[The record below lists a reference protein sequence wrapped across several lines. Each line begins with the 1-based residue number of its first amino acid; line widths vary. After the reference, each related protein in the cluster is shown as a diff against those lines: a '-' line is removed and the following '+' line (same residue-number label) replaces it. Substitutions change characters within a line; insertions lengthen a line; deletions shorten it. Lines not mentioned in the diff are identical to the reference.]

1 MQYSKTNEETEQI
14 ALFRWAEFACNKY
27 PELKLMYHV
36 PNEGKR
42 SAIAGSRLKRAGL
55 KPGVPDIVLPVARGG
70 YIGLYIELKYGRNK
84 TTDNQ
89 KKWLSDLRA
98 QNHYTAV
105 CYGWEQAKELIEAYI
120 KLPPTAA
127 VRLKGGDLECLKPN

>member
-1 MQYSKTNEETEQI
+1 MQGYKSSEETEQI
-14 ALFRWAEFACNKY
+14 NLFRWAAFAENIY

-42 SAIAGSRLKRAGL
+42 SAATGSRLKQAGL

-84 TTDNQ
+84 ASENQ
-89 KKWLSDLRA
+89 KNWLRDLGG
-98 QNHYTAV
+98 QNHLTAV
-105 CYGWEQAKELIEAYI
+105 CYGWEQAKDLIESY
-120 KLPPTAA
+120 LNLEPTTII
-127 VRLKGGDLECLKPN
+127 RSKGEEI

>member
-1 MQYSKTNEETEQI
+1 MQSYKSCEEIEQI
-14 ALFRWAEFACNKY
+14 NLFRWAEFAERIY

-42 SAIAGSRLKRAGL
+42 SASTGSRLKQAGL

-84 TTDNQ
+84 ATENQ
-89 KKWLSDLRA
+89 KMWLRELRD
-98 QNHYTAV
+98 QRHLTSV
-105 CYGWEQAKELIEAYI
+105 CYGWEQAKDLIESYM
-120 KLPPTAA
+120 KLPPTTT
-127 VRLKGGDLECLKPN
+127 VRTKGEMI